1 MYSINKEERSL
12 IKSDF
17 QCWGG
22 ALITNYMLGQT
33 PVQFLSIHPLLNYV
47 GVYLFVTLALRHVSA
62 PAAKTIDT
70 TVVLLDGSLRMHA
83 VISSI
88 TMVTS
93 HSNAAIRNSLPLQVL
108 LATIGATGG
117 GQLALM
123 LGVHSPHGWSLHT
136 PPALRATSPVE
147 VIDIVMAFVC
157 SLVYGLTT
165 LSHPSYAPILARIY
179 NDSGKPLFT
188 PLGARAACTL
198 LFSAGFA
205 YRAAVLHWFPASSN
219 ITTRT
224 KANGSSSSRSK

>member
-1 MYSINKEERSL
+1 MI
-12 IKSDF
+12 
-17 QCWGG
+17 
-22 ALITNYMLGQT
+22 GQT
-33 PVQFLSIHPLLNYV
+33 PVQFLSIHPFLNYI
-47 GVYLFVTLALRHVSA
+47 GVHLFITIALRFVSS

-70 TVVLLDGSLRMHA
+70 TVVLLDGALRMHA

-93 HSNAAIRNSLPLQVL
+93 HSNPAIRNSLPLQVL

-136 PPALRATSPVE
+136 PPALKATSLVE
-147 VIDIVMAFVC
+147 VIDIIMAFVC

-165 LSHPSYAPILARIY
+165 LSHPSYAPILARVY

-188 PLGARAACTL
+188 PIGARAACTL

-205 YRAAVLHWFPASSN
+205 YRAAVLHWFPASSPV
-219 ITTRT
+219 ITTKT
-224 KANGSSSSRSK
+224 KGSGSSRK

>member
-1 MYSINKEERSL
+1 L
-12 IKSDF
+12 I
-17 QCWGG
+17 
-22 ALITNYMLGQT
+22 
-33 PVQFLSIHPLLNYV
+33 
-47 GVYLFVTLALRHVSA
+47 
-62 PAAKTIDT
+62 
-70 TVVLLDGSLRMHA
+70 DGSLRMHA

-88 TMVTS
+88 AMVTS
-93 HSNAAIRNSLPLQVL
+93 HSNPAIRSSLPLQIL

-136 PPALRATSPVE
+136 PPALKATSLVE

-157 SLVYGLTT
+157 SLIYGLTT
-165 LSHPSYAPILARIY
+165 LSHPSYAPVLARVY

-205 YRAAVLHWFPASSN
+205 YRAAVLHWLPAPSVTPN
-219 ITTRT
+219 KA
-224 KANGSSSSRSK
+224 KANGSKSNK